1 MKQLTILIFCLTIN
15 AIFAQKK
22 GINLINKKSS
32 DTTFIKE
39 NRRIR
44 ISTIDRKFIAGKF
57 TILNDSAIIIKNK
70 VFEINSILTIKKVS
84 TLSAI
89 SNPIIK
95 LIGSIFL
102 LSSFALT
109 TNASSSSGGYS
120 GVTQEFGAFLALTSL
135 PIIILSNTV
144 NKHQVKKWKYEI
156 IDKN

>member
-1 MKQLTILIFCLTIN
+1 MKHLTILIFCLAIN

-22 GINLINKKSS
+22 GINLINKKSN

-39 NRRIR
+39 SSRIR
-44 ISTIDRKFIAGKF
+44 ITTIDRKSFAGKF

-70 VFEINSILTIKKVS
+70 VFEIDFILSIKKVS
-84 TLSAI
+84 TFTAI
-89 SNPIIK
+89 TNPIIK

-135 PIIILSNTV
+135 PIIILPNTV